1 MEVGSMMQPPM
12 PSELISM
19 SPRTRFRTA
28 MIVALI
34 ADALELGLLPL
45 FAAGAASPPDDI
57 LDVVVGAIMAVLL
70 GWHWEFA
77 PSFLAKLV
85 PGVDL
90 APLWTLAVANVYR
103 KAKQAGA
110 LEGVQVEIPAQRD
123 PRNL

>member
-1 MEVGSMMQPPM
+1 MMQPPM